1 MDTFEL
7 IEKAKNGDKN
17 AFGELYSELYTPLY
31 RFVLSRSRDKE
42 KTLDIC
48 QDVFI
53 RWYNSMDTYEA
64 KIHPKSYLMMI
75 ATRLMINDTKKKSS
89 VMMPEDADEYIADD
103 TESVESLLDFEAEVE
118 EIKSLFEFLNED
130 QQNVLTLRYVS
141 DLDTEAIAETLEKS
155 IDNVRQIESRGLK
168 KLRELHKE
176 KYAKN

>member
-7 IEKAKNGDKN
+7 IKKAKNGDKD
-17 AFGELYSELYTPLY
+17 AFGQLYSELYTPLF

-48 QDVFI
+48 QEVFI
-53 RWYNSMDTYEA
+53 RWYNSMETYEA

-89 VMMPEDADEYIADD
+89 VMLPEDADEYIADD
-103 TESVESLLDFEAEVE
+103 AESVENILDFEAEVG
-118 EIKSLFEFLNED
+118 EIKDLFQYLNQD
-130 QQNVLTLRYVS
+130 QQDVLTLRYVS
-141 DLDTEAIAETLEKS
+141 DLDTESIAEALEKS
-155 IDNVRQIESRGLK
+155 TDNVRQIESRGLK
-168 KLRELHKE
+168 KLRELYKE